1 MFLSLAFPTITD
13 FSMKRHLT
21 TGCAAAE
28 GASGAL
34 SLGRHPE
41 HCLFQGLLGD
51 WLLAKGLEL
60 DASESLPL
68 LLAGLASDIIPPRF
82 EITFKNVC
90 LQCFLAAVLCVCV
103 FFVVVVVFTFT

>member
-28 GASGAL
+28 GASGVL

-51 WLLAKGLEL
+51 WLLAKSG
-60 DASESLPL
+60 AGRFRVPPL
-68 LLAGLASDIIPPRF
+68 LLAGLASDVIPPRF
-82 EITFKNVC
+82 KITFKNIC
-90 LQCFLAAVLCVCV
+90 LQGFLAAVFYVCV
-103 FFVVVVVFTFT
+103 FFVVVVVFTFI